1 MNTYI
6 KLKDDGSDYLTHYG
20 VKGMKWRKHKNYEN
34 RLDDPKERAKF
45 DRMMFNAGYYI
56 NKDGNYQR
64 DYEIHG
70 SPIARKIQ
78 MNNGKIKLKAV
89 SQNMLKS
96 MRSKNNKRFKNKGKI
111 LILKLKTKRAA
122 KKMAKRMKK

>member
-1 MNTYI
+1 MSTYI

-20 VKGMKWRKHKNYEN
+20 VKGMKWHKRKNYEN

-45 DRMMFNAGYYI
+45 DKAMLNAGYYI

-64 DYEIHG
+64 DYAVTG
-70 SPIARKIQ
+70 SPVARQ
-78 MNNGKIKLKAV
+78 MQMTNGKLKLKAA

-96 MRSKNNKRFKNKGKI
+96 MRHKNTKRFKNKGKV
-111 LILKLKTKRAA
+111 LLLKLKTKRAA
-122 KKMAKRMKK
+122 RKMSKRMRS

>member
-6 KLKDDGSDYLTHYG
+6 KHYDEDKILTHYG
-20 VKGMKWRKHKNYEN
+20 IKGMKWRKKKAKTPRDLTPE
-34 RLDDPKERAKF
+34 ERAALDKS
-45 DRMMFNAGYYI
+45 MLNAGYYI
-56 NKDGNYQR
+56 NKEGNYQR
-64 DYEIHG
+64 DFAVTG
-70 SPIARKIQ
+70 SPIARQIQ
-78 MNNGKIKLKAV
+78 TQNGKIKLKAA

-111 LILKLKTKRAA
+111 LILKLKTKRSA